1 MLQKPFYPYFPIRKL
16 MIDQFRSDLLIQK
29 IRTPLL
35 VQHGLSDWVVPFCFG
50 KRLYA
55 LAPEPKRLIRYVG
68 GGHNDLPEKHG
79 SHHDLKRFVLECF
92 SLAKVQ
98 AQGSATQVDRA

>member
-1 MLQKPFYPYFPIRKL
+1 

-79 SHHDLKRFVLECF
+79 SHHDLKRFILECF
-92 SLAKVQ
+92 ARAKSR
-98 AQGSATQVDRA
+98 AEAPGIQVDRA